1 MTDIRI
7 MPPSKD
13 KKRFE
18 VHLLADA
25 VKAFEKLAKEDNRS
39 IKNYMEKILLDHL
52 EQKKKKK

>member
-1 MTDIRI
+1 MTYISA
-7 MPPSKD
+7 MPPSKE

-18 VHLLADA
+18 VHLLPDA
-25 VKAFEKLAKEDNRS
+25 VKAFEKLAKDDKRS